1 MFSLYPSLPQPELPP
16 TVSVALIGL
25 AERRLILT
33 RDAARKDAFVGL
45 RIRYFD
51 APHYGKMKILV
62 L

>member
-1 MFSLYPSLPQPELPP
+1 LVGFDAPRDGNVDQRFIN
-16 TVSVALIGL
+16 A
-25 AERRLILT
+25 ARQRRLILT